1 MAEAEKLQIV
11 LRSSVNDDPF
21 AGQDSQYARDLKE
34 FVAVAESQGGTIV
47 RPRLTMDS
55 VQIQTVV
62 EFAQVLGPIVGPAIA
77 AAVTT
82 WLQGRAGRKARIK
95 VGDIE
100 IEASSREEFDRLLTQ
115 ALALKASQTKAGQDR
130 E

>member
-34 FVAVAESQGGTIV
+34 FLAVAESQGGTIV

-55 VQIQTVV
+55 VQIQTVM
-62 EFAQVLGPIVGPAIA
+62 EFA
-77 AAVTT
+77 
-82 WLQGRAGRKARIK
+82 
-95 VGDIE
+95 
-100 IEASSREEFDRLLTQ
+100 
-115 ALALKASQTKAGQDR
+115 
-130 E
+130 